1 MALLSVL
8 SLVHVDVFWGVHKK
22 TETSDL
28 LAKESQMSPSSSNS
42 KLLSF

>member
-8 SLVHVDVFWGVHKK
+8 SLVHVDVFWGKK

-42 KLLSF
+42 KPLSF